1 MKKVYVR
8 TFGCQM
14 NEYDSDKMVDV
25 LRANDGYERTEDVK
39 EADLILFNTCSVR
52 EKAQEKVF
60 SDLGRVRHLK
70 EANPNVMIGVGGC
83 VASQEGKVIISR
95 APYVDI
101 VFGPQTIHRLPSLLK
116 ERRKVGKAQVDI
128 SFPEVEKFDN
138 LPTPITTSQSAMVSI
153 MEGCSKYCTFC
164 VVPYTRGEE
173 ISRPFQDVLVEV
185 ATLAAQGVKEITLL
199 GQNVNAYRYEQE
211 SEVIEFATLLD
222 HVSDIP
228 GLERIRFSTSHPKEF
243 SAALIA
249 SYRKLPKLVDH
260 VHLPVQSGSNKI
272 LEAMK
277 RGYTREEYLNIIKD
291 LKAAR
296 GSVSIS
302 SDFIVG
308 FPGETDADFEDT
320 MSLVDEVDFDGSYSF
335 MYSPRPG
342 TPAAGLT
349 EHVPLN
355 IKKERLSRL
364 QKKLSQN
371 ASRYSQLMIG
381 GEFDVLVEGISKKDP
396 SKLSGRTNNNKV
408 VNFEGQERLI
418 GHTIKIQVTEA
429 LPNSLRG
436 IVVTRA

>member
-1 MKKVYVR
+1 
-8 TFGCQM
+8 M

-355 IKKERLSRL
+355 IKKVRLSRL
-364 QKKLSQN
+364 QNKLSQN

>member
-1 MKKVYVR
+1 
-8 TFGCQM
+8 M

-25 LRANDGYERTEDVK
+25 LRAHDGYEKTEDVK

-83 VASQEGKVIISR
+83 VASQEGKVILSR
-95 APYVDI
+95 APYVDV

-116 ERRKVGKAQVDI
+116 ERLKVGKAQIDI

-173 ISRPFQDVLVEV
+173 ISRPFEDVLVEV

-243 SAALIA
+243 SDALIA

-277 RGYTREEYLNIIKD
+277 RGYTREDYLNIIKD

-308 FPGETDADFEDT
+308 FTKWEKTILGCLIKNVIDDLNSINKTSFKCFNTIFRFPSIHANSHKPISD
-320 MSLVDEVDFDGSYSF
+320 SL
-335 MYSPRPG
+335 P
-342 TPAAGLT
+342 
-349 EHVPLN
+349 
-355 IKKERLSRL
+355 
-364 QKKLSQN
+364 
-371 ASRYSQLMIG
+371 
-381 GEFDVLVEGISKKDP
+381 IS
-396 SKLSGRTNNNKV
+396 SK
-408 VNFEGQERLI
+408 
-418 GHTIKIQVTEA
+418 
-429 LPNSLRG
+429 
-436 IVVTRA
+436 

>member
-1 MKKVYVR
+1 
-8 TFGCQM
+8 M

-25 LRANDGYERTEDVK
+25 LRAHDGYEKTEDVK

-83 VASQEGKVIISR
+83 VASQEGKVILSR
-95 APYVDI
+95 APYVDV

-116 ERRKVGKAQVDI
+116 ERLKVGKAQIDI

-173 ISRPFQDVLVEV
+173 ISRPFEDVLVEV

-277 RGYTREEYLNIIKD
+277 RGYTREDYLNIIKD

-320 MSLVDEVDFDGSYSF
+320 MSLVDEVGFDGSYSF

-342 TPAAGLT
+342 TPAAGLP

-364 QKKLSQN
+364 QTKLSQN
-371 ASRYSQLMIG
+371 ASRHSQLMVG

>member
-1 MKKVYVR
+1 
-8 TFGCQM
+8 M

-25 LRANDGYERTEDVK
+25 LRAHDGYEKTEDVK

-83 VASQEGKVIISR
+83 VASQEGKVILSR
-95 APYVDI
+95 APYVDV

-116 ERRKVGKAQVDI
+116 ERLKVGKAQIDI

-164 VVPYTRGEE
+164 VVPYTRWEE
-173 ISRPFQDVLVEV
+173 ISRPFEDVLVEV

-243 SAALIA
+243 SDALIA

-436 IVVTRA
+436 IVVTRS

>member
-1 MKKVYVR
+1 
-8 TFGCQM
+8 M

-173 ISRPFQDVLVEV
+173 ISRPFQNVLVEV

>member
-1 MKKVYVR
+1 
-8 TFGCQM
+8 M

>member
-1 MKKVYVR
+1 
-8 TFGCQM
+8 
-14 NEYDSDKMVDV
+14 
-25 LRANDGYERTEDVK
+25 
-39 EADLILFNTCSVR
+39 
-52 EKAQEKVF
+52 
-60 SDLGRVRHLK
+60 
-70 EANPNVMIGVGGC
+70 
-83 VASQEGKVIISR
+83 
-95 APYVDI
+95 
-101 VFGPQTIHRLPSLLK
+101 
-116 ERRKVGKAQVDI
+116 VDI

-436 IVVTRA
+436 IVVTRS